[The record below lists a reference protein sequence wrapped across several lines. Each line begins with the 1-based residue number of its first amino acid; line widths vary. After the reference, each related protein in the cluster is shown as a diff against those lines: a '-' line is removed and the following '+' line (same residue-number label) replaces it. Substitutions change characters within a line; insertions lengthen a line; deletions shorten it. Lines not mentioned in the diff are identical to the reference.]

1 MTIVAQVIKN
11 KAVQSILTIS
21 PNATVLEAIKI
32 MADKGVGAL
41 VVAEDEKVVG
51 IFSER
56 DYTRKIAL
64 MERSSNNTLVS
75 DIMTSKVISVSL
87 NNTVEECL
95 NLMTDRHLRHLPVLE
110 NEKLVG
116 FISIGDL
123 VKAAMEDQR
132 VLIEQLQQYISG

>member
-11 KAVQSILTIS
+11 KAVQSIFTTS